1 MNVKTMIALVAL
13 SVSPVALLAER
24 APEPVRTF
32 PDFLPSGKLALGVNY
47 WASHAAVEMWRK
59 WDAKEVEKDFAVL
72 KEHGLTLLRV
82 FPNWRD
88 FQPIVEVHS
97 NSNGYDKP
105 RETHIKT
112 TEEPRPDTPEGYAGV
127 DPVMMDRFAEFCDLA
142 DKYGIQFVVCIM
154 TGQMTSRLFVP
165 PALDRMNLY
174 ADPYALKWEGRF
186 YEYFVR
192 RFRDRKC
199 IVAWE
204 TGNETRILST
214 CEQEAQAEAWLR
226 YTHSTIRLNDPTRP
240 VIGPDSLHI
249 TDRHPWSI
257 DAIAS
262 QSDVASVHPYY
273 FRTKY
278 GAMGSFEYMSRVP
291 ADCRAAAD
299 ISGRPAFV
307 EEHNVRRSDMGR
319 GERLE
324 NFSRAQLWNLWAAD
338 CRGLLWWCGFDQTGT
353 YMSPY
358 NNYYPCQELGVF
370 TRDRR
375 PVGNATAS
383 KRFSQFLASLDFA
396 ALPAAKPD
404 AVFFVSETTLHPAYA
419 LARKAGIFPA
429 FASPEHPVP
438 DAKCYFFPN
447 CYERGNLPHH
457 RWDVL
462 KKKVRDGATLYLSWN
477 TTYIT
482 DIEEVF
488 GVRIEAFRPR
498 KDHAA
503 VDLGGFKAPV
513 SSADEAVFSPTTAE
527 VLARDGN
534 GVPVFFSN
542 KYGKGRAYFL
552 AFAPEA
558 EPDHELYEGEF
569 YRMYSCVCPVKR
581 LVSVTAPE
589 VTVSD
594 HFVSPDKAYVVLVNN
609 DLNPFDGMLTVA
621 DSWRIDGRRTDRPD
635 LVSLDGCHLR
645 LAPGSGVLLTLT
657 KAR

>member
-1 MNVKTMIALVAL
+1 MKMTLSAILLLVA
-13 SVSPVALLAER
+13 VSALAER
-24 APEPVRTF
+24 APAPEKTF
-32 PDFLPSGKLALGVNY
+32 PNFLPSGRLALGVNY

-112 TEEPRPDTPEGYAGV
+112 TEAPRPDTPEGYAGV
-127 DPVMMDRFAEFCDLA
+127 DPVMMDRFGEFCDLA
-142 DKYGIQFVVCIM
+142 DKYGMKFIVCIM

-174 ADPYALKWEGRF
+174 TDPYALKWEGRF

-204 TGNETRILST
+204 TGNETRILSS
-214 CEQEAQAEAWLR
+214 CEQEALAETWLR
-226 YTHSTIRLNDPTRP
+226 YTHSIIRLNDPTRP
-240 VIGPDSLHI
+240 VIGPDSVHI

-257 DAIAS
+257 DVIAS

-273 FRTKY
+273 FRTKF
-278 GAMGSFEYMSRVP
+278 GTMGSFEYMSRVP

-324 NFSRAQLWNLWAAD
+324 SFSRAQLWNLWAAD
-338 CRGLLWWCGFDQTGT
+338 CRGLLWWCAFDQTGT

-358 NNYYPCQELGVF
+358 NNYFPCQELGVF
-370 TRDRR
+370 TRDRC
-375 PVGNATAS
+375 PVGNATES
-383 KRFSQFLASLDFA
+383 KRFAQFLAALDFA
-396 ALPAAKPD
+396 LPATKPD
-404 AVFFVSETTLHPAYA
+404 AVFFVSETTLHPSYA

-438 DAKCYFFPN
+438 DANCYFFPD
-447 CYERGNLPHH
+447 CFERGNLPHH

-462 KKKVRDGATLYLSWN
+462 KKKVHDGATLYLSWN

-498 KDHAA
+498 KGHGE
-503 VDLGGFKAPV
+503 VDLGGFKVPV
-513 SSADEAVFSPTTAE
+513 KSPDEAVFTSTTAE
-527 VLARDGN
+527 VLAKDGN
-534 GVPVFFSN
+534 GIPVLFSN
-542 KYGKGRAYFL
+542 KYGKGRTYLL

-569 YRMYSCVCPVKR
+569 YKMYSRICPVKR
-581 LVSVTAPE
+581 LVAVDAPE

-594 HFVSPDKAYVVLVNN
+594 HFASAEKAYVVLVNN
-609 DLNPFDGMLTVA
+609 SFDPFDGTLRIA
-621 DSWRIDGRRTDRPD
+621 DGWRIDGAKTDCTD
-635 LVSLDGCHLR
+635 LAKLDGIRIR
-645 LAPGSGVLLTLT
+645 LSSDAGILLVLS
-657 KAR
+657 KVK